1 MLDILPAVDVEAGQA
16 VRLSRGSVDKE
27 NQYGSPKEVAEQFIA
42 AGTGWIHLVDL
53 DAAFGRGSNA
63 PLLAQIAGESDV
75 KIQMSG
81 GIADE
86 SSIRRA
92 LSVGATRV
100 NLSTVVLEDLEW
112 TKQIIRSYGPRVAV
126 GLDVHGH
133 TLAARGTK
141 RQGGDVFEVID
152 FLNEAGCARYVVTDV
167 SRDGMMSGPNLPL
180 LEEVAARTDAAIVSS
195 GGISSI
201 EDIKAIAALGSVEG
215 LIVGKALYQGA
226 FTLEQAL
233 AAAREVA

>member
-1 MLDILPAVDVEAGQA
+1 M
-16 VRLSRGSVDKE
+16 
-27 NQYGSPKEVAEQFIA
+27 
-42 AGTGWIHLVDL
+42 
-53 DAAFGRGSNA
+53 
-63 PLLAQIAGESDV
+63 
-75 KIQMSG
+75 
-81 GIADE
+81 
-86 SSIRRA
+86 
-92 LSVGATRV
+92 
-100 NLSTVVLEDLEW
+100 
-112 TKQIIRSYGPRVAV
+112 
-126 GLDVHGH
+126 
-133 TLAARGTK
+133 
-141 RQGGDVFEVID
+141 
-152 FLNEAGCARYVVTDV
+152 VTDV